1 MAITALPV
9 PPSSTDNSNYATRG
23 DLFLAA
29 LPSFVTEVNS
39 LETDV
44 ITKRNNISAEAADA
58 EASELVSNAEVT
70 KALDFSNEALDYGSG
85 ISDDIN
91 AAVWVSSTNYS
102 VNDIVYSP
110 LTTQLYRCIIAGVS
124 TIDPSLDSTAW
135 RLRLLDISTGH
146 PTVFPVLNL
155 DFINSQTVDPR
166 VTFTRASSATRVNQV
181 GLIEVVDV
189 NTPRIDYDPS
199 ALVCKG
205 LLIEESKTNL
215 LLRSE
220 EFNNSS
226 WTTSSFSIST
236 TSDLITAPNGAI
248 SADKLIPNN
257 GVNQSITTV
266 NSYIRQDISKSAVS
280 TTYSFSAF
288 FKAGEFNAV
297 RLYFRDSATSANFVA
312 VTVSL
317 TDGSIL
323 SATSVSGS
331 FTSASTSV
339 HSFTSD
345 WYRISLTFTS
355 STETAI
361 RFQISPTD
369 SVITTADGV
378 SGIYIWGAQLEVGV
392 SSTSYI
398 PTTTAAT
405 TRAADV
411 ATISGTNFS
420 SWYKQSEGTLV
431 TGFTSI
437 GAMSANKAVVSLND
451 ASSANYISIGTRNT
465 SSSFG
470 MQNRVSSGS
479 IASIGSF
486 GASNTSINLA
496 ALAYKALQYSGAFN
510 ASIIATDTTVSV
522 PTVTRLK
529 IGGIDSENV
538 SQHVRFIRYYNTRL
552 PDAQLQAITQ
562 Q

>member
-39 LETDV
+39 LEADV
-44 ITKRNNISAEAADA
+44 ISKRNNISASAASA
-58 EASELVSNAEVT
+58 AVSELVSNAEVT
-70 KALDFSNEALDYGSG
+70 KALNFSNEALDYGSG

-102 VNDIVYSP
+102 VNDVVYSP
-110 LTTQLYRCIIAGVS
+110 LTTQLYRCIVTGVS
-124 TIDPSLDSTAW
+124 TIDPSMDSTAW

-146 PTVFPVLNL
+146 PTVFPALNL

-189 NTPRIDYDPS
+189 NTPRIDYDPITF
-199 ALVCKG
+199 ACKG
-205 LLIEESKTNL
+205 LLIEEARVRLNTISALPVSPENITV
-215 LLRSE
+215 
-220 EFNNSS
+220 
-226 WTTSSFSIST
+226 TAVAHTISFYGTGSITLSGAY
-236 TSDLITAPNGAI
+236 SAVINGA
-248 SADKLIPNN
+248 
-257 GVNQSITTV
+257 G
-266 NSYIRQDISKSAVS
+266 SYP
-280 TTYSFSAF
+280 
-288 FKAGEFNAV
+288 V
-297 RLYFRDSATSANFVA
+297 RV
-312 VTVSL
+312 
-317 TDGSIL
+317 
-323 SATSVSGS
+323 
-331 FTSASTSV
+331 
-339 HSFTSD
+339 
-345 WYRISLTFTS
+345 SLTFTPS
-355 STETAI
+355 AGTLTITPSGSVVDLQVEAGS
-361 RFQISPTD
+361 FAS
-369 SVITTADGV
+369 SVIRGEGSA
-378 SGIYIWGAQLEVGV
+378 I
-392 SSTSYI
+392 
-398 PTTTAAT
+398 

-431 TGFTSI
+431 TGFTSVS
-437 GAMSANKAVVSLND
+437 AMSANKAVVSLND
-451 ASSANYISIGTRNT
+451 TSSANYISIGTRNT

-470 MQNRVSSGS
+470 MQNRASSGS

-510 ASIIATDTTVSV
+510 ASIIATDTTISV